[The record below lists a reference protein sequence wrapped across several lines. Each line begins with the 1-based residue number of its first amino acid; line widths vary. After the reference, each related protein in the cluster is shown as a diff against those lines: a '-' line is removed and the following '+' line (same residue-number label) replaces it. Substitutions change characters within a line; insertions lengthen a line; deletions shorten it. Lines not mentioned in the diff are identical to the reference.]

1 MSMTIEPG
9 EVEAFLS
16 GHEPVREA
24 RLCRDGDFVG
34 PWHVTAF
41 LGRGAAGEVFRTDRP
56 QVAALKV
63 LARDD
68 EAARG
73 RFRRE
78 AMILE
83 LHPHP
88 VLPRFYGF
96 GEAAGRPYMAI
107 ELLEPLP
114 LPHTDRTV
122 SAYLRKLCEGVALLH
137 RLGLVHRDIKP
148 ANILCRPGSKDPVLI
163 DLGLVQVDPSYH
175 PAGYSVVDGR
185 LRGVGT
191 PGYSAPEQF
200 LGGQVSPAADIHALG
215 MLVNECF
222 GGRLPRCWQRI
233 VRRATSSIPGQ
244 RYATVAEFARAVHCR
259 HHLRIFSL
267 LVVFTVVTLAA
278 VSLALILK

>member
-1 MSMTIEPG
+1 MSMTIDDG

-16 GHEPVREA
+16 GHAPVREA
-24 RLCRDGDFVG
+24 QLCRDGDFVG

-41 LGRGAAGEVFRTDRP
+41 LGRGAAGEVFRTDLP

-68 EAARG
+68 DAARG

-78 AMILE
+78 ALILE
-83 LHPHP
+83 LNPHP
-88 VLPRFYGF
+88 ALPRCYGF
-96 GEAAGRPYMAI
+96 GEAEGRPYMAI

-114 LPHTDRTV
+114 LPHDDRAV
-122 SAYLRKLCEGVALLH
+122 AAYILKLCGCVDMLH

-163 DLGLVQVDPSYH
+163 DLGLVQVDPAYR
-175 PAGYSVVDGR
+175 PTAYSVVDGSV
-185 LRGVGT
+185 RGVGT

-200 LGGQVSPAADIHALG
+200 MGGPVAPAADIHALG

-222 GGRLPRCWQRI
+222 GGKLPRHWQRI
-233 VRRATSSIPGQ
+233 VRRATSSIPAQ
-244 RYATVAEFARAVHCR
+244 RYATVAEFARAVR
-259 HHLRIFSL
+259 SRYHLSIFSL
-267 LVVFTVVTLAA
+267 LVVVVVFTLSAL
-278 VSLALILK
+278 SLALLYR